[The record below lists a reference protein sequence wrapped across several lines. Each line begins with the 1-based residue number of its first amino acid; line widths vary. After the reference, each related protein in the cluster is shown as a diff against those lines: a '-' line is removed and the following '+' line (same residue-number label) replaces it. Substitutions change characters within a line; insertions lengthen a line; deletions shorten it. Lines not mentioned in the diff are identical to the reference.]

1 MSFWS
6 FFINISTYIIN
17 HLFLTMLAYC
27 PEFNHYWVSKHY
39 INELSKPSPHRA
51 LTYLR
56 QSLIKKTV
64 AVFISTNKVKNLHW
78 REHNTNH
85 LRLPRNWFSSND
97 QKRDCAL
104 LSSAFGAKLKACW
117 ASSFFVLVSCLI
129 KYLLNHDAR
138 LPTFHTFQY
147 VLISKTYFLWFL
159 TLQVKEIFSIVITL
173 KQQLKIYSLLSIM
186 VAFCPDLEGF

>member
-6 FFINISTYIIN
+6 FSIDISTYIIN
-17 HLFLTMLAYC
+17 HLFPTMLAYC
-27 PEFNHYWVSKHY
+27 PEFNHYWAFKHY
-39 INELSKPSPHRA
+39 IIASSNPSPPRS

-56 QSLIKKTV
+56 QSPIKTV
-64 AVFISTNKVKNLHW
+64 AVSISTNKVKNLHW

-97 QKRDCAL
+97 KKRICGL

-117 ASSFFVLVSCLI
+117 ASSFFVLASCLI

-147 VLISKTYFLWFL
+147 VLICKN
-159 TLQVKEIFSIVITL
+159 I
-173 KQQLKIYSLLSIM
+173 LSVVSHTTSERNI
-186 VAFCPDLEGF
+186 